1 MVSVQ
6 KLLAT
11 FFSFEMPL
19 KQQKL
24 TKYKNEGVIE
34 SGFACVW
41 VGGVL
46 APW

>member
-11 FFSFEMPL
+11 FFLFEMPL